1 MVAGVALRSSGA
13 LALCAPAAR
22 TLARASHTSLGLARP
37 PGPLPTCGCG
47 ASFGKVPA
55 TQPKSSWYVPGAAV
69 ANKECIT
76 ACGKLVRSDSLITGQ
91 QLLLL
96 MLHFNLQH
104 VWPPTWRS
112 MVATILCGCFLPF
125 QRKSHAH

>member
-37 PGPLPTCGCG
+37 SGPLPTCGCG

-55 TQPKSSWYVPGAAV
+55 RLPKSSWYVPGAAV
-69 ANKECIT
+69 ANKECIP
-76 ACGKLVRSDSLITGQ
+76 ACGKLVRVRLINHWSAVTSVDAAFQ
-91 QLLLL
+91 PAKCLD
-96 MLHFNLQH
+96 
-104 VWPPTWRS
+104 TD
-112 MVATILCGCFLPF
+112 VAAWCGCFLPL
-125 QRKSHAH
+125 RGKVMPILT